1 MKENSNSD
9 WKNSDLK
16 RIPGN
21 LFRLCWKEFV
31 EKNLTKG
38 EGNGGKR
45 RIVKF
50 VFGFCRALA
59 PSGKVVEARTKRVE
73 ELVCHLLHR
82 RRPDVRSGPGV
93 LLPVYYCDFLF
104 STFLFFFP
112 RYLNYDKSLNFSFD
126 NGAYLLSSVRTL
138 FKEKLLVS
146 RVFFF
151 HQWILGCSAKFPA
164 KVSTKKL

>member
-1 MKENSNSD
+1 M
-9 WKNSDLK
+9 
-16 RIPGN
+16 
-21 LFRLCWKEFV
+21 
-31 EKNLTKG
+31 TKG

-151 HQWILGCSAKFPA
+151 ISGSLDVQQSFLLKFLL
-164 KVSTKKL
+164 KKYNLFIHNGE

>member
-1 MKENSNSD
+1 M
-9 WKNSDLK
+9 
-16 RIPGN
+16 
-21 LFRLCWKEFV
+21 
-31 EKNLTKG
+31 TKG

-126 NGAYLLSSVRTL
+126 KCIFIIVCKNTFQRKVVSVACFFFSSVDPWM
-138 FKEKLLVS
+138 FS
-146 RVFFF
+146 
-151 HQWILGCSAKFPA
+151 
-164 KVSTKKL
+164 KVSC